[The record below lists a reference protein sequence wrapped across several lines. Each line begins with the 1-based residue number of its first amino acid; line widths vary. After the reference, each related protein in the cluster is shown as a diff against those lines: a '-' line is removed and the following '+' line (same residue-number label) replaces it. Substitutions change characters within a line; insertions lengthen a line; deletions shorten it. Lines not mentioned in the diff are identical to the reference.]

1 MRLEINIYY
10 YNAVMHVRF
19 GQTGL
24 LPSVGQGLLCF
35 CSCIRSLTCIAT
47 NTATAPQ
54 ILWHDGFN
62 TGGGERGGR
71 GGGGGQKV
79 SHPSIRKRWILRSQQ
94 VSRSTYKTGQ

>member
-35 CSCIRSLTCIAT
+35 CSCIRRLTCIPT

-54 ILWHDGFN
+54 ILWHGGFN
-62 TGGGERGGR
+62 TGGGGGAW
-71 GGGGGQKV
+71 GTKG
-79 SHPSIRKRWILRSQQ
+79 
-94 VSRSTYKTGQ
+94 